1 MEIGTNKVVELS
13 YELEV
18 DGKIVDRAG
27 EERPLD
33 YIHGTKM
40 LLPKF
45 ESELEGKTAGDLFEF
60 TLTPEEGY
68 GEYDP
73 KLVGELPETASPST
87 GRYRGRCFSWGI

>member
-1 MEIGTNKVVELS
+1 MEIGTDKVVELS

-18 DGKIVDRAG
+18 DGKVVDRAG

-33 YIHGTKM
+33 YIHGTRM

-60 TLTPEEGY
+60 TLTP
-68 GEYDP
+68 
-73 KLVGELPETASPST
+73 
-87 GRYRGRCFSWGI
+87 